1 MEFFGKFSHINLF
14 LKNMFFLNSEM
25 RIEFWIKWDFLKKIL
40 GLGLKSEKFEI
51 GNGVDFAY
59 VQTG

>member
-1 MEFFGKFSHINLF
+1 
-14 LKNMFFLNSEM
+14 M

-51 GNGVDFAY
+51 GMVTRITFGKFWDSDLILKNIGLFEKF
-59 VQTG
+59 

>member
-1 MEFFGKFSHINLF
+1 
-14 LKNMFFLNSEM
+14 M